1 MKLRLNSNAFRMK
14 ERSHS
19 LSKR

>member
-1 MKLRLNSNAFRMK
+1 MKLRLKSNAFRMK